1 MDNQRTPRSYS
12 TGSVKRDNRQ
22 QQQKMVV
29 IMICIVI
36 ALLLVVFMTIIGTKI
51 VVALMGGHQNA
62 DPSAVQYKDVPLD
75 KSQSLYGPLALVN
88 DTHEYTF
95 PAEADK
101 NLVNIWDY
109 RTAHTNDGDIL
120 PYKTSFRTYV
130 MDGAALSAM
139 HRWLTDF
146 HQETDETFA
155 CVNSAYRT
163 YQEQKDL
170 SDISSAAVAP
180 GKSDHHTGFSIALK
194 ILDNENKT
202 YPLSSNETYNWLVE
216 NAHRYGFV
224 VRYPEDK
231 ESITRIT
238 NYTHCFHYVG
248 DGPATYMK
256 ENNLCLEEF
265 VAQIKAH
272 THDNPLKVTDVNKQD
287 WLIYY
292 TPCEGEMAT
301 VKLPTNFTYTISGD
315 NDGGIIV
322 CVSLSKTAYEQ
333 QQQQQE
339 SESESAQ

>member
-75 KSQSLYGPLALVN
+75 KSQSLYGPLALIN
-88 DTHEYTF
+88 DTHVYVF
-95 PAEADK
+95 PDDADK
-101 NLVNIWDY
+101 NLTNISGY
-109 RTAHTNDGDIL
+109 RMAHSDPNNF
-120 PYKTSFRTYV
+120 PYKISTNNLEL
-130 MDGAALSAM
+130 DGAALHALHEMLSDFNKETKQGNVIIAFAYRSKEDNNYLTPTGYSDL
-139 HRWLTDF
+139 HTGCSVTLKIYDGKITTDIETDPTYYGWLT
-146 HQETDETFA
+146 
-155 CVNSAYRT
+155 
-163 YQEQKDL
+163 
-170 SDISSAAVAP
+170 
-180 GKSDHHTGFSIALK
+180 
-194 ILDNENKT
+194 
-202 YPLSSNETYNWLVE
+202 E
-216 NAHRYGFV
+216 NAYKYGFV
-224 VRYPEDK
+224 QRYPEGK
-231 ESITRIT
+231 EAVTGTSDYLEMFR
-238 NYTHCFHYVG
+238 YVG
-248 DGPATYMK
+248 YGPAMYMK
-256 ENNLCLEEF
+256 QNNLCLDEF
-265 VAQIKAH
+265 LAQIKAH
-272 THDNPLKVTDVNKQD
+272 THGNPLKVTDANDQD

-301 VKLPTNFTYTISGD
+301 VKLPTNFTYTVSGD